1 MLPTGSKINEQF
13 QEAQNSIMAA
23 QVLTSYLNRGDE
35 EVNRAQ
41 EVPMNAQVPMSA
53 DLAQAHQIRAIRN
66 HMAQLIRMSDGTTST
81 AHVTGQSKASQY
93 GIPQHHL
100 PIHATPLLTPHQLQL
115 QRASQSLHE
124 PREHVQLSPHFS
136 VPPMSSKPFPSLP
149 LYSTPKVMPPPSH
162 VYIPSHPAMH
172 RPSVNLLHSFGP
184 APSHSTNK
192 LASSTESEHP
202 FWLCKREGCSGML
215 TLLGNEKHHIK
226 AIMNARR
233 RAAWRRSQ
241 FPATRI
247 HGSPMSCS
255 VCGDRPML
263 KSRRSAWQ
271 RLCVVCMEP
280 YAMNGFWCKH
290 GGPNSR
296 GVATDLKIRSNGH
309 KSCMRRLAAN
319 GRKEIENFE
328 DAVHLEKLWM
338 GLAMD
343 QKINGD
349 KAEISNT
356 VLLKHFPKDKILID
370 ASVES
375 GLLSKSEDGK
385 ISDNSEKKRKRDD
398 DVSQSEIPVVP
409 VESGIP
415 IIKGVVVK
423 VPDISTTSPA
433 KRLRKGED
441 IEEANITGEQQV

>member
-1 MLPTGSKINEQF
+1 
-13 QEAQNSIMAA
+13 
-23 QVLTSYLNRGDE
+23 
-35 EVNRAQ
+35 
-41 EVPMNAQVPMSA
+41 
-53 DLAQAHQIRAIRN
+53 
-66 HMAQLIRMSDGTTST
+66 
-81 AHVTGQSKASQY
+81 
-93 GIPQHHL
+93 
-100 PIHATPLLTPHQLQL
+100 
-115 QRASQSLHE
+115 
-124 PREHVQLSPHFS
+124 
-136 VPPMSSKPFPSLP
+136 
-149 LYSTPKVMPPPSH
+149 
-162 VYIPSHPAMH
+162 
-172 RPSVNLLHSFGP
+172 
-184 APSHSTNK
+184 
-192 LASSTESEHP
+192 
-202 FWLCKREGCSGML
+202 ML

-409 VESGIP
+409 VESGDIP

-423 VPDISTTSPA
+423 VQDISTTSPA